1 MKIVTKRTIKRE
13 CWDLDYSLIKWLNE
27 HLKVYLNEAQE
38 YIDLG
43 FNKFDYKGTEYT
55 EEQIIIRMIEIT
67 NKLKNTYYDQTEEVK
82 DLVDEL
88 YDLLKIVHFALW
100 W

>member
-1 MKIVTKRTIKRE
+1 MKIVTKKAIKRE

-27 HLKVYLNEAQE
+27 HLKVYYSDAVRMV
-38 YIDLG
+38 DLG
-43 FNKFDYKGTEYT
+43 FHKFNYKGVEYT

-67 NKLKNTYYDQTEEVK
+67 DKLKETYFDWTEETK
-82 DLVDEL
+82 DLCDEL